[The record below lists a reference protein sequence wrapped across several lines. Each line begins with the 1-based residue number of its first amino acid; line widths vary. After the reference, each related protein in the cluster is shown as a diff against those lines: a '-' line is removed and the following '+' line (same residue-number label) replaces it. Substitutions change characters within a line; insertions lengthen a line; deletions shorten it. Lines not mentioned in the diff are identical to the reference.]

1 VFFGNSSSKTPLY
14 EDKPVFFGNSSSK
27 TALFEDKPPFFGIL
41 STYKAV
47 SVDKP
52 ADYVQFRP
60 TGALKNQ
67 IGAAKQHFISA
78 KSFWRTA
85 SEAFS

>member
-1 VFFGNSSSKTPLY
+1 MEEP
-14 EDKPVFFGNSSSK
+14 
-27 TALFEDKPPFFGIL
+27 GIFCL
-41 STYKAV
+41 SSTYKAV
-47 SVDKP
+47 FVDESI
-52 ADYVQFRP
+52 DYVQLRP

-85 SEAFS
+85 LKDHSAIKRGSTSISSKSEAFS

>member
-1 VFFGNSSSKTPLY
+1 MNQWIMY
-14 EDKPVFFGNSSSK
+14 N
-27 TALFEDKPPFFGIL
+27 
-41 STYKAV
+41 
-47 SVDKP
+47 
-52 ADYVQFRP
+52 RP

-85 SEAFS
+85 LKDSVIESLHYKIPGASAFPKKLLGFVVATVAAAQS

>member
-1 VFFGNSSSKTPLY
+1 V
-14 EDKPVFFGNSSSK
+14 
-27 TALFEDKPPFFGIL
+27 FFGIL